1 MCCAGVDWLPI
12 TRRAARHL
20 PLTLAFCT
28 KVALYRRRTETVHF
42 ALERWLAVQYS
53 TASHAVD
60 AYTARNFLRGGRRM
74 ITTRIACPIMTVGLL
89 TLLYGAF
96 SASAQTVVQ
105 PSTEI
110 AQARAG
116 AASTQ
121 QQVVLSYFHDV
132 LDGRKIGLLEN
143 LFLSDCVIHRPEG
156 TTNGMVAIRS
166 VVERNIAAYSK
177 FETEMHDIFESGDR
191 VVVRI
196 THRGIGSGVFHSRIG
211 DHDVKGKPVT
221 WDAIAIFRM
230 QNGKIAEQWVNR
242 DELGILLSL
251 GVLKRGDG
259 AR

>member
-1 MCCAGVDWLPI
+1 MLKIAIALG
-12 TRRAARHL
+12 
-20 PLTLAFCT
+20 LTLT
-28 KVALYRRRTETVHF
+28 
-42 ALERWLAVQYS
+42 
-53 TASHAVD
+53 
-60 AYTARNFLRGGRRM
+60 
-74 ITTRIACPIMTVGLL
+74 I
-89 TLLYGAF
+89 
-96 SASAQTVVQ
+96 Q
-105 PSTEI
+105 PVTEI
-110 AQARAG
+110 AQTRATG
-116 AASTQ
+116 GPTQ

-132 LDGRKIGLLEN
+132 LDGRQIGLLEN

-156 TTNGMVAIRS
+156 TTNGMAAIRG
-166 VVERNIAAYSK
+166 VLERNMAAYSK

-196 THRGIGSGVFHSRIG
+196 THRAIGSGVFHSRIG

-230 QNGKIAEQWVNR
+230 QDGKIAEEWVNR